1 MQPVLLSLV
10 RLMAT
15 SLTASCLH
23 APMSWSPDGQWL
35 AYTMLEPADTPTLKP
50 GWLYDSGALFRAR
63 SGSFLP
69 LDERPKAGLPR
80 YRIWATERASGV
92 SVLIADAAYPLSSP
106 AWGPDGHTLF
116 YCRFVPRS
124 PGTDPSLLRGQ
135 FELVVQE
142 SLDRQRVIM
151 TLPEI
156 TLDRDQ
162 VATFCEL
169 KGSWSPD
176 GQYLAVPR
184 PGRTAAILIVLP
196 EQGRVLKTLDRASL
210 PSWSPDSSR
219 MTFVRT
225 AQDGSAT
232 QTLHVI
238 GHDFGPGRSLAEF
251 SDMSEPASWSLD
263 GQSVLVAARRVQVR
277 PQEFDLLRVFVD
289 SRVATRAMVLRD
301 EGPMRESNRGPLPL
315 RNSQP
320 PENLNA
326 NRMLALGLDAPS
338 PNASLRFSLGFDR
351 DQEECVF
358 SADLEGQIPVI
369 GYYNI
374 RRQTVLKKF
383 HPLDI
388 SLRIGSLA
396 LHPDDQVVAVR
407 IDTLGGSSPPLLC
420 DLGTT
425 NVKLIAPDGPTRQEW
440 LTTLVATANGLLQTV
455 PQPSLDGQ
463 PVERVSL
470 LPAPGEMLEQNP
482 AMIRLRRIGKIARA
496 LLDEP
501 PADQSSA
508 ASDDPVGK
516 PQDEYRLFFDY
527 LRGNFKDAEADLD
540 GLASRAAT
548 PDLKFRLLALRAQ
561 VLHAQDMTLQARAVV
576 DYLLKVQGG
585 QTRRV
590 EETPVGMVFTPAEE
604 PGCLWTRYLAQRLI
618 NKSPATKSSPGDNPG
633 ENEEVINLR
642 MPIPMDGFDGRV
654 IDEGIQLPQRG
665 PGLGGFGPGMVPGP
679 GAGRMGGGPFGP
691 GLQRPQ
697 RLMPPQPPQPA
708 EPGGPF
714 PRRFRRFD
722 RLGQGFRQ

>member
-1 MQPVLLSLV
+1 MV
-10 RLMAT
+10 
-15 SLTASCLH
+15 
-23 APMSWSPDGQWL
+23 
-35 AYTMLEPADTPTLKP
+35 EPAEVPTLKP
-50 GWLYDSGALFRAR
+50 GWLYDSGALFPAR
-63 SGSFLP
+63 RGSFLP

-116 YCRFVPRS
+116 YCRFIPRAQ
-124 PGTDPSLLRGQ
+124 GADPSLLQGQ
-135 FELVVQE
+135 FEAVVQE
-142 SLDRQRVIM
+142 SLDRQRVVM

-156 TLDRDQ
+156 TLDREQ

-169 KGSWSPD
+169 KSSWSPD
-176 GQYLAVPR
+176 GQYLAIPR
-184 PGRTAAILIVLP
+184 PGRIAAILIVLP

-219 MTFVRT
+219 MAFVRT
-225 AQDGSAT
+225 ARDGSAT
-232 QTLHVI
+232 QTLQVI
-238 GHDFGPGRSLAEF
+238 GHDFGAGRPLEELSY
-251 SDMSEPASWSLD
+251 MSEPASWSLD

-289 SRVATRAMVLRD
+289 ARVTTRAMVLRD
-301 EGPMRESNRGPLPL
+301 EGPMRESNRGQLPL
-315 RNSQP
+315 RNSLP

-326 NRMLALGLDAPS
+326 NRMLALGLETPS
-338 PNASLRFSLGFDR
+338 PNASQRFSLGFDR
-351 DQEECVF
+351 DQEQCVF

-369 GYYNI
+369 GYNNI
-374 RRQTVLKKF
+374 RRQMPLKRF

-388 SLRIGSLA
+388 NLRIGSLA

-425 NVKLIAPDGPTRQEW
+425 NVKLLAPDSCTRKEW
-440 LTTLVATANGLLQTV
+440 LTTLVATADGLLQTV

-482 AMIRLRRIGKIARA
+482 MLIRLRRIGKVART

-516 PQDEYRLFFDY
+516 PQDEYRFFFDY

-540 GLASRAAT
+540 ILASRAAT
-548 PDLKFRLLALRAQ
+548 SGLKFRLLALRAQ
-561 VLHAQDMTLQARAVV
+561 VLHAQEMTLQARAVV
-576 DYLLKVQGG
+576 DYLLKIQGG

-590 EETPVGMVFTPAEE
+590 EETPVGMVFTPVED
-604 PGCLWTRYLAQRLI
+604 PGRLWTRYLAQRLLD
-618 NKSPATKSSPGDNPG
+618 KSPAPKSSPADNPG
-633 ENEEVINLR
+633 ENEDAIDLR
-642 MPIPMDGFDGRV
+642 MPIPMGGFDGRL
-654 IDEGIQLPQRG
+654 IEEGIQFPQRG
-665 PGLGGFGPGMVPGP
+665 PRLGGFGPGMAPGP
-679 GAGRMGGGPFGP
+679 GAGRMGGGPFVP

-697 RLMPPQPPQPA
+697 RFIPPQPPQPA

-722 RLGQGFRQ
+722 RFGPGAGQ